1 MALRLA
7 WRSLWRNRRRT
18 LITVVSIG
26 LGLAFAVFF
35 ICFAEGFYHQLVENV
50 VRMQAGH
57 VTVENKDYQVA
68 PAVDLFVADAER
80 LRTRIGDLAEVQQT
94 KLIVLGQGVARS
106 GTGAVGASV
115 MGVEPSV
122 EAKMSILPRQMV
134 GGRYLQDGD
143 EALVVVGTRLAER
156 LHLAQGKKLV
166 LTTNDATGALTE
178 ELFRVAGVF
187 ETGVEEIDGYLLQ
200 MPISSA
206 RRLYGLPAGSATQVG
221 AVLKDSGYE
230 QKVLGKVSRLVEGG
244 PDKAYPWQEI
254 VPEVAN
260 YIRQDRASNWIFQ
273 GILLFLILFT
283 IFNTILMSVLERQ
296 REFAVLLALGTSPGL
311 LRRQIVLESLF
322 IGLLGCAF
330 GLTLGGLAAYALEVY
345 GFDLTKLYSGEFS
358 ISGAVIS
365 PIVHS
370 RVTAG
375 TLFTLGT
382 VVIGATLLISLIP
395 MRRATRVSIVD
406 ELR

>member
-26 LGLAFAVFF
+26 LGLTCAVFF
-35 ICFAEGFYHQLVENV
+35 ICFAEGVYHQLIEDV

-57 VTVENKDYQVA
+57 VTVEHKDYQAA
-68 PAVDLFVADAER
+68 PAVDLFVGNAER
-80 LRTRIGDLAEVQQT
+80 LRTRIGELAEVQET
-94 KLIVLGQGVARS
+94 KLLVLGQGVARS
-106 GTGAVGASV
+106 GTGSVGASV

-122 EAKMSILPRQMV
+122 EAKMSMLPRHMV
-134 GGRYLQDGD
+134 GGRYLEDAD
-143 EALVVVGTRLAER
+143 EARVVVGTKLAER
-156 LHLAQGKKLV
+156 LHLAEGKKLV
-166 LTTNDATGALTE
+166 LTTNDASGALTE

-200 MPISSA
+200 MPISFA

-221 AVLKDSGYE
+221 AVLKDSGDE
-230 QKVLGKVSRLVEGG
+230 ARVLHKVSRLVEGG
-244 PDKAYPWQEI
+244 ESRAYPWQEI
-254 VPEVAN
+254 IPEVAS
-260 YIRQDRASNWIFQ
+260 YIRVDRSSNWIFQ

-296 REFAVLLALGTSPGL
+296 REFAVLLALGTSPWL
-311 LRRQIVLESLF
+311 LRRQIVLESFF
-322 IGLLGCAF
+322 IGILGSAL

-345 GFDLTKLYSGEFS
+345 GFDITRLYGQGVS
-358 ISGAVIS
+358 ISGAFIS
-365 PIVHS
+365 PIMHA
-370 RVTAG
+370 RVTARI
-375 TLFTLGT
+375 LFWLG
-382 VVIGATLLISLIP
+382 VIVIGATLLISLVP
-395 MRRATRVSIVD
+395 MRRATRVNIVD